1 MNGRRLAFC
10 VSKVSYFVKIETL
23 LHLHQPCALVYFT
36 CAAPFPVHS
45 FVFSLFFYCAPRR
58 ICPFSF
64 IVISI
69 AVDGVS
75 IVFGSIS
82 ISSRL
87 RSIPTGPNIPLKPAC
102 TPGNRYSAALPRE
115 LLGER
120 KNAATPG
127 APCESDYRRRET
139 YGRMDE
145 SGRADGLTLHECA
158 DAGAT
163 ACVTR
168 PTKSKREPSHSHI
181 ASCQSQRRARH
192 TSSSHPGHHVA
203 SRRRFRPREPCS
215 ESCGG
220 DERRNHLDDRL
231 LSNIIDIAL
240 NV

>member
-1 MNGRRLAFC
+1 LF
-10 VSKVSYFVKIETL
+10 FL
-23 LHLHQPCALVYFT
+23 F
-36 CAAPFPVHS
+36 
-45 FVFSLFFYCAPRR
+45 FFYCTPRR

-120 KNAATPG
+120 KNAAAPG

-139 YGRMDE
+139 YGRTCGRMDE

-192 TSSSHPGHHVA
+192 TSSHPAYHVA
-203 SRRRFRPREPCS
+203 SRRRFHPRELRR
-215 ESCGG
+215 ESCGEN
-220 DERRNHLDDRL
+220 ERRNN
-231 LSNIIDIAL
+231 SAIISVIVSL
-240 NV
+240 YH